1 MTSPAEGAS
10 PAAQSLRERKKAQT
24 RRSIQE
30 HALRLILDQGYDNTT
45 VEEIATAAGVSH
57 MTFFRYFPTK
67 ESVVES
73 DDYDPLIARLIEER
87 PPEEDALTALHHA
100 LSQGLAKIYEA
111 DKEALFVRTR
121 LVLTTPALRARQWQ
135 NQHATEQLFTDA
147 LTARQPAA
155 DTLRTRVLAAASLA
169 ALTTALTMWVDG
181 EGSRH
186 LPTLVDE
193 AFDALQA
200 SDTQSRQLGEKER

>member
-1 MTSPAEGAS
+1 M
-10 PAAQSLRERKKAQT
+10 RERKKAQT
-24 RRSIQE
+24 RRNIQE
-30 HALRLILDQGYDNTT
+30 HALRLILDQGYDDTT

-100 LSQGLAKIYEA
+100 LSQGLARIYEA
-111 DKEALFVRTR
+111 DKEALLVRTR

-147 LTARQPAA
+147 LTARQPTA
-155 DTLRTRVLAAASLA
+155 DPLRVRVLAAASLA
-169 ALTTALTMWVDG
+169 ALTTALTVWVDSN
-181 EGSRH
+181 GSGH

-200 SDTQSRQLGEKER
+200 PDARHSGQQHRAKEP